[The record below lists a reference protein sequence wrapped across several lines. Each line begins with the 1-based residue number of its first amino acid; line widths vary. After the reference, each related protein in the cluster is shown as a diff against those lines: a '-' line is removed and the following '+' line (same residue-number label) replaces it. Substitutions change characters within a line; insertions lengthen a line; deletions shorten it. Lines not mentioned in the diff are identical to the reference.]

1 MSTATTSTA
10 RDSYAKA
17 DLCRFPLLEAPYSKY
32 VGPIDPYGAMPQV
45 MGVFLGIVFVVVVWV
60 DCVARI
66 HLGSYL
72 IATAEACAAIALVA
86 SVLGAVHAY
95 GRWARRCL
103 ERHRAAIR
111 AVLDRHAPGAYVHA
125 NVTRLTTD
133 SYRAHE
139 FFVMVDLE
147 SPESKRGAVVY
158 DLHQV
163 RAMWPHLLA
172 DRDWLRL
179 FDRVKVTKKSDDSL
193 RATAAAVDYQHT
205 IYTAKRD
212 VADFAPFLSAAA
224 RADIHMQQLV
234 R

>member
-1 MSTATTSTA
+1 MSTATTSPA

-17 DLCRFPLLEAPYSKY
+17 DLRRFPLLDAPYSKY
-32 VGPIDPYGAMPQV
+32 RRPIADGDGVCTV
-45 MGVFLGIVFVVVVWV
+45 MAVFLGIVFVVVVWV

-72 IATAEACAAIALVA
+72 IATAEFGGAFALVA

-111 AVLDRHAPGAYVHA
+111 AALDRHAPGAYVHA
-125 NVTRLTTD
+125 RVTQLTTD
-133 SYRAHE
+133 SYRAHD
-139 FFVMVDLE
+139 FFVMVDFE
-147 SPESKRGAVVY
+147 SDESTCTNAVVY
-158 DLHQV
+158 DIHQV
-163 RAMWPHLLA
+163 RDMWPYLLA
-172 DRDWLRL
+172 DRDWVRL
-179 FDRVKVTKKSDDSL
+179 FDRVKVTKSDDSL
-193 RATAAAVDYQHT
+193 RPATAPDYQHT

-212 VADFAPFLSAAA
+212 VGDFNAFLSAAA
-224 RADIHMQQLV
+224 RADLHMQQLV